1 MRLIRVLRR
10 TMGHVSAEESG
21 QTMAEYG
28 LILSLL
34 SVALIFALTTIGT
47 SISGFFTSFS
57 AGL

>member
-1 MRLIRVLRR
+1 MRLFRVLRR
-10 TMGHVSAEESG
+10 NLGRMCGDEAG

-34 SVALIFALTTIGT
+34 SVALILALTTIGT
-47 SISGFFTSFS
+47 TISGFFTSFA

>member
-10 TMGHVSAEESG
+10 NMGRACAEESG

-47 SISGFFTSFS
+47 TISGFFTSFA

>member
-1 MRLIRVLRR
+1 MRLIRVLSPS
-10 TMGHVSAEESG
+10 MGHACVNESG

-34 SVALIFALTTIGT
+34 SVALILALTTIGT
-47 SISGFFTSFS
+47 TISGFFTSFA